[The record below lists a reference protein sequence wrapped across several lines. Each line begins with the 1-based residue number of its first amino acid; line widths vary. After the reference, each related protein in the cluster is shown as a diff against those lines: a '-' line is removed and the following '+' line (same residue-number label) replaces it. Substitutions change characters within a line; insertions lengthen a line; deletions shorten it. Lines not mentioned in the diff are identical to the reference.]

1 MTPIPPLTSQ
11 PVFSEA
17 TFALV
22 LALLLLAPM
31 AIAGVALINTGLG
44 RSRSAA
50 QSLLGSLA
58 IVAVTVIVFALIGAT
73 FTGSIGGTGH
83 TFHVAGRPWNWIGAG
98 PLFLASLNTAPAQS
112 QLGLLFEFLAVAL
125 AALIPWGSGADRL
138 RLTAGCAIAAV
149 LAAFVFPLFA
159 HWAWSVSGSEAG
171 GWLSQLGA
179 NFSLGSGFLDPA
191 GAAAIHVLGGLS
203 ALAVVWIAGPRRG
216 KFPQGAF
223 ATAMPG
229 HNAVYIL
236 FGCLLALAGWLAFN
250 VAGAVLWLHAPF
262 AALPGTAINT
272 LLSASGAVA
281 ATFAVTRIRFGKPD
295 ASLCA
300 NGWLSGLVASS
311 ASAAIVTPIQSLLI
325 GLIAGV
331 LTPLLVEVLELAVSI
346 DDPSGA
352 ISVHAAGGLWGLIAA
367 GAFAPQPG
375 QFLAQLVGIAAL
387 LGLILPLVYLLFWL
401 LNRFVPFRP
410 DQDGE
415 RIGMDLHELGGGAYP
430 EFVIHRDDSYR

>member
-1 MTPIPPLTSQ
+1 MTPNPQ
-11 PVFSEA
+11 PAMTEA
-17 TFALV
+17 AFVLV
-22 LALLLLAPM
+22 LVSLLMAPL

-58 IVAVTVIVFALIGAT
+58 IVAVAAIAFALIGAT
-73 FTGSIGGTGH
+73 FAGTQDGAGH
-83 TFHVAGRPWNWIGAG
+83 IFHLAGRPWNWLGKG
-98 PLFLASLNTAPAQS
+98 PLFLAGLASAPPQS

-125 AALIPWGSGADRL
+125 AAIIPWGSGADRL
-138 RLTAGCAIAAV
+138 RLAAGCSVAAV
-149 LAAFVFPLFA
+149 LGAIVFPLAA
-159 HWAWSVSGSEAG
+159 HWIWTD
-171 GWLSQLGA
+171 GWLSQLGV

-203 ALAVVWIAGPRRG
+203 ALAIAWIAGPRKG
-216 KFPQGAF
+216 KFPPGGF

-250 VAGAVLWLHAPF
+250 IAGAVLWMHAPL
-262 AALPGTAINT
+262 ASLPVAAINT
-272 LLSASGAVA
+272 LLAAAGAVI
-281 ATFAVTRIRFGKPD
+281 ATLAVTRFRFGKPD

-311 ASAAIVTPIQSLLI
+311 ATAAIVSPVQSILI

-331 LTPLLVEVLELAVSI
+331 LTALLVEVMELAASI

-352 ISVHAAGGLWGLIAA
+352 IAVHAAGGLWGLIAA
-367 GAFAPQPG
+367 GIFAPQPG
-375 QFLAQLVGIAAL
+375 QFIAQLAGIATL
-387 LGLILPLVYLLFWL
+387 LGLILPLLYLLFWL
-401 LNRFVPFRP
+401 VNRAVALRVDP
-410 DQDGE
+410 DGE